1 MTKNLPLPKSA
12 TDELWMRM
20 ASRYGHAW
28 VSQYGPLPDGIA
40 AAEWRG
46 TLAGLDAAQLRE
58 GFEAD
63 VLRAD
68 SWPPSST
75 KFKAMCFGIPTQAT
89 VRAEVADYL
98 SYRPPLGGPNER
110 PMVSRFARGILARLD
125 SYAYR
130 TATGKTA
137 DRIFEDAYQCTREF
151 VMEGGTLPVAP
162 VALIGKEKSEFKP
175 APPEVVAEHLAKMA
189 AILRIHPEGE
199 DEA

>member
-1 MTKNLPLPKSA
+1 
-12 TDELWMRM
+12 MRM

-46 TLAGLDAAQLRE
+46 TLAGLSASQLRE

-68 SWPPSST
+68 NWPPSST
-75 KFKAMCFGIPTQAT
+75 KFKSMCFGIPSQAS

-98 SYRPPLGGPNER
+98 TYRPALAGSNAR
-110 PMVSRFARGILARLD
+110 PIISRFARGVLARLD

-130 TATGKTA
+130 NATGKTA
-137 DRIFEDAYQCTREF
+137 DRLFEEAFQRTREF
-151 VMEGGTLPVAP
+151 VMEGGTLPVEP
-162 VALIGKEKSEFKP
+162 VALIEQKKPEFKP
-175 APPEVVAEHLAKMA
+175 ASPEHVAAHVAKLRELLHVGDDGEGA
-189 AILRIHPEGE
+189 A
-199 DEA
+199 